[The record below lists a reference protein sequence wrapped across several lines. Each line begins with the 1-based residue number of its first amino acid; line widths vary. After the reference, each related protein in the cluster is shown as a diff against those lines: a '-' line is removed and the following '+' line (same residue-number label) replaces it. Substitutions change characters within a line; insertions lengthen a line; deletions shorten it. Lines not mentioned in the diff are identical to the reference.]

1 MKVFDTNVQETKYK
15 VLKEVIKRADNG
27 SLDNA
32 QNEIAEILS
41 PGPEPIQRYSMDEER
56 GIIRERVDI
65 AMGGEKRSSNPI
77 QVIADACDACPATGM
92 LVSDACRG
100 CLRHSCM
107 DGCPKNAITIVN
119 HKCTID
125 PAKCI
130 SCGKCAQNCPYH
142 AIIPLKRPCKEAC
155 GPKAIEIDENGKTR
169 INDDK
174 CVSCGACLVA
184 CPFGAIQDKSFLLDI
199 MNMIK
204 SGKHVYA
211 VVAPAIASQVRTSTV
226 PQVYE
231 GIKKLGFYKVVEA
244 AWGADMTLYREANE
258 WVERHEEGK
267 VLTTSCCPAFVKFIE
282 TQFPEIAPFI
292 SSSSSPMIE
301 TARHIKREDPG
312 SYCVFVGPCSAKK
325 MEFKLEKT
333 GGAIDCVM
341 SYEEL
346 QAWLD
351 AREIDPSKLEVT
363 EEADTTNWGRI
374 FGKSGGITEGLVD
387 YATKKGIEGCNP
399 IYMSGW
405 DEIRA
410 ALMKLKMNKSVNNF
424 FEGMA
429 CNGGCLNGALVIT
442 RGAKNLATLDKY
454 AAEAKMNDVEVNSN
468 KIMDS
473 EKNHPAK

>member
-15 VLKEVIKRADNG
+15 VLKEVIKCADNG
-27 SLDNA
+27 TLDSA
-32 QNEIAEILS
+32 MTEIPQLLS
-41 PGPEPIQRYSMDEER
+41 PGPEPIQRHSMEEER
-56 GIIRERVDI
+56 TVLTERVRM
-65 AMGGEKRSSNPI
+65 AMGGNADNPNPI
-77 QVIADACDACPATGM
+77 EVIEAACDACTATGM

-107 DGCPKNAITIVN
+107 DGCPKQAITIVN

-130 SCGKCAQNCPYH
+130 SCGKCAQSCPYH

-155 GPKAIEIDENGKTR
+155 GPKALSIAENGKSK
-169 INDDK
+169 IDNAK
-174 CVSCGACLVA
+174 CTSCGACLVA
-184 CPFGAIQDKSFLLDI
+184 CPFGAIVDKSFLLRI
-199 MNMIK
+199 MDMIK
-204 SGKHVYA
+204 TGKHVYA

-226 PQVYE
+226 PQVYK
-231 GIKKLGFYKVVEA
+231 GIKQLGFYDVVEA

-301 TARHIKREDPG
+301 TARQIKREDPG

-325 MEFKLEKT
+325 MEFQLEKT
-333 GGAIDCVM
+333 KGAIDCVM

-363 EEADTTNWGRI
+363 ENEDTTNWGRI

-387 YATKKGIEGCNP
+387 YATKKGIDGCNP
-399 IYMSGW
+399 IYFSGW
-405 DEIRA
+405 DDIRA
-410 ALMKLKMNKSVNNF
+410 TLMKLKMNKSVNNF

-442 RGAKNLATLDKY
+442 RGAKNLPTLDKY
-454 AAEAKMNDVEVNSN
+454 ANESSLHDIEVNSN
-468 KIMDS
+468 KIKDS
-473 EKNHPAK
+473 ENRNK